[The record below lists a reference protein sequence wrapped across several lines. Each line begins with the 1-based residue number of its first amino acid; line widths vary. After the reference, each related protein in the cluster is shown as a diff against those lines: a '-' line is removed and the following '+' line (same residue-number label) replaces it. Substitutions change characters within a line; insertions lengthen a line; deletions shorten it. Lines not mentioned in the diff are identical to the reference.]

1 MISGKKFMIFDPVV
15 DKLKEHIRD
24 SSKPG
29 IEIDFDHPE
38 FDSFSEAFLPF
49 NGIFGCRIV
58 KDYEFPG
65 TLIRLPFRKT
75 QSKISDTIYS
85 DESVK
90 SLFEIL
96 FNNSDRL
103 LLFTQSV
110 KRIEFHVLA
119 EGSSEMDLV
128 CKFEVSIERVL
139 KSHGTHLAGCDQK
152 DELLGKLQSESS
164 LLRAAV
170 ENRLNLQVFV
180 FIYLF
185 HAIVKN

>member
-1 MISGKKFMIFDPVV
+1 VISGKKFMIFDPAV

-29 IEIDFDHPE
+29 IEIDFDHAE
-38 FDSFSEAFLPF
+38 FDSCSEAFRPF
-49 NGIFGCRIV
+49 DGIFGCRIV

-75 QSKISDTIYS
+75 KSKISDTIYS

-119 EGSSEMDLV
+119 EGSREMELV

-139 KSHGTHLAGCDQK
+139 KSHGIRLAGCDQK
-152 DELLGKLQSESS
+152 DELLGRLQSESS

-170 ENRLNLQVFV
+170 ENRLNLRVFL
-180 FIYLF
+180 FIYSMQ
-185 HAIVKN
+185 